1 MKFWMWL
8 RSNPYFVTATSALFG
23 ALLNGLYQEV
33 QPGHQI
39 DWSVKGW
46 ESLGATALGAVIV
59 ALYHLYTQT
68 PAVATA
74 KYRAQSKL
82 GAIALIAVLLA
93 GTMPV
98 MATAGCSGSEVIGEI
113 NVVLSEATTVLAQ
126 AAPGSSWI
134 APLKAAA
141 AELQTEEAAW
151 ESGGTVAKVD
161 AALNTLSIVLAAI
174 PLTAVYS
181 PLIDVLVAGIE
192 AVLAAL
198 PASTAPGAQK
208 TMVTV
213 AENPHAG
220 RYTLVMHWYHSP
232 AGNLKAN
239 WNGVA
244 KAHGLQRMVIA

>member
-1 MKFWMWL
+1 MKFWTWL

-33 QPGHQI
+33 QTGAVNWTI
-39 DWSVKGW
+39 KGW
-46 ESLGATALGAVIV
+46 ESLAATAGGAVIV
-59 ALYHLYTQT
+59 ALYHLYTST
-68 PAVATA
+68 PAVAAA
-74 KYRAQSKL
+74 KYRAQAKL
-82 GAIALIAVLLA
+82 AAWVLIGLLLI

-113 NVVLSEATTVLAQ
+113 NVVLSEATTVLSQ

-141 AELQTEEAAW
+141 AELQTEETAW
-151 ESGGTVAKVD
+151 ESGGTVDKVD
-161 AALNTLSIVLAAI
+161 VALNTLSIVLAAI

-192 AVLAAL
+192 AVLALL
-198 PASTAPGAQK
+198 PVATSRGAQMAMA
-208 TMVTV
+208 TL

-239 WNGVA
+239 WNSVA
-244 KAHGLQRMVIA
+244 KAHGLRQMVLA